1 MKWTLSA
8 LEYLHNKNIVHRDV
22 KPDNILLTG
31 NKSIEGAKICDFGLA
46 KQLEDGI
53 EGLTSELW
61 GTLIYKAPEQLLGC
75 SYSKVL
81 LFLVLIHRIL

>member
-1 MKWTLSA
+1 M
-8 LEYLHNKNIVHRDV
+8 HRDV

-53 EGLTSELW
+53 EGLTSEL
-61 GTLIYKAPEQLLGC
+61 
-75 SYSKVL
+75 
-81 LFLVLIHRIL
+81 